1 MRRSI
6 LILAAIFVVAAVPL
20 TASAKPDPELAYA
33 DGETYTML
41 GVNLITNA
49 SPGVLGAPPLYVM
62 GYVPPAGSQPGQPI
76 TLASGY
82 QPQCNPCLQE
92 PVAYHDHLLTG
103 SPGHGTNG
111 TSGSDYRSPW
121 RIVVMLYNP
130 AWSNSPD
137 FKPITSDDQLAAAEA
152 AGEFLPINAGAAN
165 PYQIWTTNVL
175 VCPVVR
181 HDQSRPS

>member
-6 LILAAIFVVAAVPL
+6 LILAAAVVVAAFPL
-20 TASAKPDPELAYA
+20 AASAKPDGELAYA
-33 DGETYTML
+33 DGATYTML

-49 SPGVLGAPPLYVM
+49 SPGVLSAPPLYIM
-62 GYVPPAGSQPGQPI
+62 GYVPPPGSQPGEPI
-76 TLASGY
+76 TLPSGY

-103 SPGHGTNG
+103 APGHGTNG
-111 TSGSDYRSPW
+111 TSGADYRAPW

-130 AWSNSPD
+130 AWSNRPD
-137 FKPITSDDQLAAAEA
+137 FTPITSDDQLASAEA
-152 AGEFLPINAGAAN
+152 AGEFLPIDPGAAD
-165 PYQIWTTNVL
+165 PYQIWTPNVL

-181 HDQSRPS
+181 HDQS